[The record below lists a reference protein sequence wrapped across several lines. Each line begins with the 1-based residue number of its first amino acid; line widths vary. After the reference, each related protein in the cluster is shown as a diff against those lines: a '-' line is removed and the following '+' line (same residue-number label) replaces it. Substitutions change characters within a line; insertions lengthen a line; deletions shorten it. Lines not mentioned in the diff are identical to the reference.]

1 MNKKEKKAYQKTTTV
16 GKIHPALN
24 YTLAGA
30 LINKATMKKTSTTT
44 EHKGLRQDLRTGAYY
59 HKAPA
64 NRPTKSGGNG
74 GVTTVAKAS
83 TGATARIAGVDNAKK
98 LGFTHTN
105 PANTSFSESENVP
118 IIGSPTKAKERE
130 LTTGLS
136 KSRILQLKLLKE
148 ELDSKGEDT
157 SHIDAELFAL
167 QG

>member
-1 MNKKEKKAYQKTTTV
+1 MPYGYGKAQKDHQAAMSKSSLGPNRNPDLMNKKEKKAYQKTTTV

-74 GVTTVAKAS
+74 GVTTVAKA
-83 TGATARIAGVDNAKK
+83 TNGATARIAGVDNAKK

-118 IIGSPTKAKERE
+118 IIGSPTKAKR
-130 LTTGLS
+130 
-136 KSRILQLKLLKE
+136 
-148 ELDSKGEDT
+148 
-157 SHIDAELFAL
+157 A
-167 QG
+167 